1 LHFLSKNDYHAGF
14 AREKPRSVSRF
25 RRRISSKCV
34 SPANKN
40 MISILQKIFSRISKE
55 ERVSGLVIREGAV
68 EFSSYRHNGAGLV
81 SVSVPLSEK
90 TIMSGRIVRREDFRR
105 ALAELRKKLKTAA
118 LDPVIVSAP
127 SSLAQWSIFD
137 FPSSVSGEQLSE
149 AVRLAC
155 DSSFPFLTSALFVDT
170 AIMEQ
175 KDAGKTSVIAGFM
188 KKEDSEEYASLVTEG
203 GFSVVALETHN
214 MSAARVS
221 KSEEQKTRLTVFF
234 EPSEIVISV
243 SDRNLPVFQVVLPRE
258 AISRKVS
265 ESQTAES
272 EASIIAL
279 WIERVAHSLFSGKS
293 PIRVEECI
301 AIGNVEEISKVAP
314 LIRSPH
320 LSKFTKKTAVKKDAF
335 PLPAKESPAAAYVV
349 RLEPQAGSSHR
360 DMNSAPTDP
369 HTPTRILPV
378 RTENVSVSPEN
389 YSPEKP
395 VLPVEKKEAPVF
407 SEGFDIIAS
416 GVALRTLI
424 PRKDDNI
431 ISFLPL
437 GTKEAYFRSQ
447 LVSLF
452 DFFQKAS
459 ISFGLF
465 FIIVFAG
472 SFGLLQLIE
481 GEKSQSLNEV
491 IPSEFGIFSR
501 FVESFNSSVAALAA
515 LEAHEPRWE
524 ALFSEIDKLRLP
536 GILFRRIDV
545 SLGERA
551 ILIEGVSA
559 RQDVLLLLK
568 ARLEE
573 SNVFTFEPLPLKIFL
588 EKENIPFTLKLRL
601 KDQKTFFP

>member
-1 LHFLSKNDYHAGF
+1 
-14 AREKPRSVSRF
+14 
-25 RRRISSKCV
+25 
-34 SPANKN
+34 
-40 MISILQKIFSRISKE
+40 MIPILQKIFFRINKE
-55 ERVSGLVIREGAV
+55 ERVSGLVIRETAI
-68 EFSSYRHNGAGLV
+68 EFSSYHNNGAGLV
-81 SVSVPLSEK
+81 SVNVPLPQK

-105 ALAELRKKLKTAA
+105 ALVELRKKSKTAA
-118 LDPVIVSAP
+118 LDSVIVSVP
-127 SSLAQWSIFD
+127 SSLAQWSVFD

-149 AVRLAC
+149 AVRLAG
-155 DSSFPFLTSALFVDT
+155 DSSFPFSASTLFVDT

-175 KDAGKTSVIAGFM
+175 KEAGKTSVLAGFM

-221 KSEEQKTRLTVFF
+221 EKEEQKTRLTVFF
-234 EPSEIVISV
+234 EPSEIVISA

-272 EASIIAL
+272 EESIIAL
-279 WIERVAHSLFSGKS
+279 WIERVAHSLLSGKS
-293 PIRVEECI
+293 PIRIEECI

-320 LSKFTKKTAVKKDAF
+320 LSKFTKKTAVKKDAP
-335 PLPAKESPAAAYVV
+335 PLLSKEPPVAAYVV
-349 RLEPQAGSSHR
+349 RLEHQAGPQNHGANSSP
-360 DMNSAPTDP
+360 SDP
-369 HTPTRILPV
+369 HEPTRILPV
-378 RTENVSVSPEN
+378 RTENVSASLEN
-389 YSPEKP
+389 SLPEKP
-395 VLPVEKKEAPVF
+395 VLPVGKKEAPVF

-424 PRKDDNI
+424 ARRDDKI

-437 GTKEAYFRSQ
+437 GTQEAYFRSEI
-447 LVSLF
+447 VSLF

-465 FIIVFAG
+465 LISVFAG
-472 SFGLLQLIE
+472 SFGLLHLIE
-481 GEKSQSLNEV
+481 SEKSQSVNEAL
-491 IPSEFGIFSR
+491 SFEFETFSQ
-501 FVESFNSSVAALAA
+501 FAESFNSSVSALAA

-524 ALFSEIDKLRLP
+524 ALFLEIDKLRLP

-551 ILIEGVSA
+551 IRIEGTSA

-568 ARLEE
+568 ARLED
-573 SNVFTFEPLPLKIFL
+573 SNVFTFEPFPLKIFL
-588 EKENIPFTLKLRL
+588 EKENISFTLKLRL